1 MRRSVIAVT
10 TIALAA
16 LAAPAS
22 ADPDKVQIRIQ
33 VTPADLESRESVALL
48 YQRVEDAA
56 ASVCAEIMPGS
67 FAPGTEPYSSPAAC
81 KRSLVRQALASTRIA
96 PLADYYAAL
105 HGGRA
110 GTQVATR

>member
-16 LAAPAS
+16 LATPAS
-22 ADPDKVQIRIQ
+22 AEPEKVQILIQ
-33 VTPADLESRESVALL
+33 VTPADLESREAVAHL

-67 FAPGTEPYSSPAAC
+67 FAPGTEPYSSPASC
-81 KRSLVRQALASTRIA
+81 KRSLVRQALANA
-96 PLADYYAAL
+96 HVQPLAD
-105 HGGRA
+105 
-110 GTQVATR
+110 